1 MNVINNVLSH
11 FILYIIFNAKN
22 QIAPPIILI
31 IILFTKRLLNI
42 LKINVP
48 ENAAKKAYFIPSRS
62 PNNLAIKKIITVD
75 TTKPTKKT
83 RIVHIWVNSFH
94 FEILDH
100 KNFFTM
106 ILNYYIL
113 ALNNWLWIFYI
124 NKFCLQ
130 E

>member
-11 FILYIIFNAKN
+11 FILYIIFNTKN

-31 IILFTKRLLNI
+31 IILLTKRLLNI

-75 TTKPTKKT
+75 TTKPITKT
-83 RIVHIWVNSFH
+83 RIVHIWGNSLH

-100 KNFFTM
+100 NNFFHNDSS
-106 ILNYYIL
+106 LLYSG
-113 ALNNWLWIFYI
+113 F
-124 NKFCLQ
+124 K
-130 E
+130 

>member
-31 IILFTKRLLNI
+31 IILLTKRLLNI

-75 TTKPTKKT
+75 TTKPITKT
-83 RIVHIWVNSFH
+83 RIVHIWGNSLH

-100 KNFFTM
+100 NNFFHNDSS
-106 ILNYYIL
+106 LLYSG
-113 ALNNWLWIFYI
+113 F
-124 NKFCLQ
+124 K
-130 E
+130 